1 MKTWDL
7 AESPMFHA
15 AVSESLNSSFKI
27 ISSQL
32 RKEVFVPA
40 SNPTSH
46 ATLRTLPLA
55 SLLPQ
60 VKAIATRLLPS
71 QSPSST
77 STAAVL
83 PTELKEISSGPIID
97 GLCISIFNSP
107 SGDN

>member
-1 MKTWDL
+1 
-7 AESPMFHA
+7 MFHA

-32 RKEVFVPA
+32 RKNVFVPA

-60 VKAIATRLLPS
+60 VKAIAARLLPS
-71 QSPSST
+71 QSPSS
-77 STAAVL
+77 SSSAAAAAAASAAL
-83 PTELKEISSGPIID
+83 PPELKEISSGPIID

-107 SGDN
+107 SGDAS

>member
-1 MKTWDL
+1 
-7 AESPMFHA
+7 MFHA

-32 RKEVFVPA
+32 RKNVFVPA

-60 VKAIATRLLPS
+60 VKAIAARLLPS
-71 QSPSST
+71 QSPSS
-77 STAAVL
+77 AASAAL
-83 PTELKEISSGPIID
+83 PPELKEISSGPIID

-107 SGDN
+107 SGDAS